1 MENRWNN
8 QLAKEFENDP
18 RRLRVYTSRLLGQE
32 AQLVLHG
39 GGNTSVKINADDF
52 FGESVET
59 LFVKGSGWDLATI
72 EEAGFAPLRMDVLKK
87 LAQLE
92 TLSDSDMVEQQRL
105 AMLNSRAPN
114 ASVEAIL
121 HAIIPFRY
129 VDHTHANAILAITNT
144 ENGLERIQELFGNR
158 VIVIPYVM
166 PGFALAKLVY
176 EKTKDTAWEDY
187 EGMVLMNHGIF
198 TFSDNAKESYE
209 RMIQLVTE
217 AEDYLNRANAS
228 KPATSQ
234 GACEPLE
241 LARLR
246 KKVSDLRGIPV
257 VVKLDSSPEATG
269 FANLENASE
278 IGTRGPLTPDHSI
291 FAKRVPVYLSENISD
306 SIDKYASSYQSYFD
320 QNVSSELT
328 CLDPAPRWGIWPGCG
343 IISFGLNPKNAAVI
357 SDIASHT
364 TRVIQIS
371 EFLGGWVPLKE
382 GDVFEVEYWE
392 LEQAKL
398 KSGKSAPPLQG
409 IIAHISLSESSMAN
423 QCKERLTKAGA
434 AVITIEGGTKPNK
447 ARSIVEKTVLAHGGL
462 DILITDIG
470 VDSSSGAPEDILS
483 GALPYLKLGINSKII
498 AIGDVSSSDLH
509 QSHQK
514 IMTYLADSAEKQIG
528 VVVLNPDNGETVIS
542 ANNSATVTGDPK
554 IVEKITAA

>member
-1 MENRWNN
+1 
-8 QLAKEFENDP
+8 
-18 RRLRVYTSRLLGQE
+18 
-32 AQLVLHG
+32 
-39 GGNTSVKINADDF
+39 
-52 FGESVET
+52 
-59 LFVKGSGWDLATI
+59 
-72 EEAGFAPLRMDVLKK
+72 
-87 LAQLE
+87 
-92 TLSDSDMVEQQRL
+92 
-105 AMLNSRAPN
+105 
-114 ASVEAIL
+114 
-121 HAIIPFRY
+121 
-129 VDHTHANAILAITNT
+129 
-144 ENGLERIQELFGNR
+144 
-158 VIVIPYVM
+158 
-166 PGFALAKLVY
+166 
-176 EKTKDTAWEDY
+176 
-187 EGMVLMNHGIF
+187 
-198 TFSDNAKESYE
+198 
-209 RMIQLVTE
+209 
-217 AEDYLNRANAS
+217 
-228 KPATSQ
+228 
-234 GACEPLE
+234 
-241 LARLR
+241 
-246 KKVSDLRGIPV
+246 
-257 VVKLDSSPEATG
+257 
-269 FANLENASE
+269 
-278 IGTRGPLTPDHSI
+278 LTPDHSI

>member
-234 GACEPLE
+234 GACDPLE

>member
-198 TFSDNAKESYE
+198 TFSDHAKESYE

-234 GACEPLE
+234 GACDPLE

-320 QNVSSELT
+320 QNASSELT

-392 LEQAKL
+392 LEQANL

-409 IIAHISLSESSMAN
+409 IIAHIALSESSMAN

-470 VDSSSGAPEDILS
+470 VDSLSGAPEDILS